1 MPFVIPY
8 FIPHQGCPHQCL
20 FCNQRSITGKG
31 DSLAAVEQDIENT
44 ISLWLHYRRMDRET
58 QFAFYGGSF
67 TCLSE
72 KLQTAMLKAVQPWL
86 RNKEINLIR
95 LSTRPDCI
103 DSGSAEFLRRYG
115 VGVVELGVQSLDDK
129 VLAAALRGHNA
140 DDCAAAVHHLDGGTF
155 QIGIQLMPGLPG
167 ESRASFFR
175 TVRQTIA
182 LRPSFVRIYP
192 TVVVEHSG
200 LAEQYKKGE
209 FEPLSLGMATVL
221 VSRARHLFEDAGIG
235 VVRMGLQHSTMLEKN
250 VLAGPY
256 HPAFGELVLARQWL
270 GRVRY
275 VMSRYPGKRLRIT
288 ISDKDISCFNG
299 IKRANRVRLQ
309 ELGLEER
316 LEIMVDKTMARGRM
330 QYVVC

>member
-20 FCNQRSITGKG
+20 FCNQRSITGTG
-31 DSLAAVEQDIENT
+31 ESFAVVEQDIENT
-44 ISLWLHYRRMDRET
+44 ISRWLPYRGTSRET

-67 TCLSE
+67 TCLPE
-72 KLQTAMLKAVQPWL
+72 KQQTAMLETVRPWL
-86 RNKEINLIR
+86 RNREINLIR

-103 DSGSAEFLRRYG
+103 NGDTREFLRQYG

-129 VLAAALRGHNA
+129 VLAAALRGHSA
-140 DDCAAAVHHLDGGTF
+140 DDCVAAVNHLAGGGF
-155 QIGIQLMPGLPG
+155 QVGIQLMPGLPR

-182 LRPSFVRIYP
+182 MRPSFVRIYP
-192 TVVVEHSG
+192 TVVIEHSG

-209 FEPLSLGMATVL
+209 FKPLSLGMAIVL
-221 VSRARHLFEDAGIG
+221 VSRAKRLFADAGIG
-235 VVRMGLQHSTMLEKN
+235 VVRMGLQHSATLEKN
-250 VLAGPY
+250 LLAGPY

-270 GRVRY
+270 GRIRY
-275 VMSRYPGKRLRIT
+275 VMSRHPGERLRIT

-299 IKRANRVRLQ
+299 IKRANRVRLRQ
-309 ELGLEER
+309 LGLEDR
-316 LEIMVDKTMARGRM
+316 LEIMVDKNMERGRM